1 MIYWRQASSVAE
13 THGLLGVDVTIVKT
27 IHGVAVVLSC
37 LWIVGLNADAL
48 RRIEVQSVVAGV
60 CNWVKPVV
68 QCRLCHCRGIFRRV
82 AEVHCRLRR
91 IELCSEVG

>member
-37 LWIVGLNADAL
+37 LWVVGLNADAL

-60 CNWVKPVV
+60 CNWGQARRSVPLVPLPWHIP
-68 QCRLCHCRGIFRRV
+68 QSCRGPLSIATYRTV
-82 AEVHCRLRR
+82 Q
-91 IELCSEVG
+91 

>member
-37 LWIVGLNADAL
+37 LWVVGLNADAL
-48 RRIEVQSVVAGV
+48 RRIEVQSVVAGFTFS
-60 CNWVKPVV
+60 PFFPLRVV
-68 QCRLCHCRGIFRRV
+68 MMITPSAAHFSGTSSHGLV
-82 AEVHCRLRR
+82 
-91 IELCSEVG
+91 S